1 MVESNVNPKL
11 IHVDRVRKGIAEI
24 LVRWSITEIKKA
36 TEEGIPYTDY
46 QYDERRI
53 EWILPEPYKT
63 IEEVQKYLDA
73 NYDTGDNILN
83 WAKASKVTITET
95 VGEPE

>member
-1 MVESNVNPKL
+1 MAESNVNPKL

-24 LVRWSITEIKKA
+24 LVRWDITTIEKQ
-36 TEEGIPYTDY
+36 TDDGSPYIEY

-53 EWILPEPYKT
+53 DWVLPEPYKT
-63 IEEVQKYLDA
+63 IEEVQKYLDV

-83 WAKASKVTITET
+83 WAKAAKVTIG
-95 VGEPE
+95 GEI